1 MVKSLSFFRRR
12 VILANMNDNR
22 VIKEGKEM
30 TEQPQNTEKQTTEK
44 TEVAAVAKKPFF
56 TKRDLLTLLIMTL
69 AAFLSAFNT
78 KTFIYAGELAPGGL
92 TGITIFIQTLASTFF
107 HVSLPFAPINL
118 LLNAFPI
125 YLAVRFLGKKFT
137 LFSVYVVV
145 LVSFLVDIIPAYAI
159 TYDIL
164 LISVFGGIIAGIAG
178 SMCLW
183 RDATGGGT
191 DFIAMYLSVTKGID
205 AFNIIFGCNVMI
217 LLLYGVLF
225 GWDKALYSI
234 IYQYV
239 YTQVVHHLFRKY
251 QQETL
256 FIITD
261 KADEVAKAIHDI
273 THHGA
278 TILNGTG
285 AYKRKQTDILYSIVS
300 RGEVRKVMSVIQEI
314 DPHAF
319 VNAIRTEELKGRFY
333 QKPME

>member
-1 MVKSLSFFRRR
+1 MEE
-12 VILANMNDNR
+12 N
-22 VIKEGKEM
+22 
-30 TEQPQNTEKQTTEK
+30 K
-44 TEVAAVAKKPFF
+44 TMKKPFF
-56 TKRDLLTLLIMTL
+56 TGRDAVTLLVLTAASFL
-69 AAFLSAFNT
+69 AAFNT
-78 KTFIYAGELAPGGL
+78 KTFVYAGELAPGGL
-92 TGITIFIQTLASTFF
+92 TGITIFIQTLTQTFF
-107 HVSLPFAPINL
+107 NVKLPFAPINL
-118 LLNAFPI
+118 VLNSLPI
-125 YLAVRFLGKKFT
+125 YLAVRYLGKKFT
-137 LFSVYVVV
+137 IFSVYVVILTSV
-145 LVSFLVDIIPAYAI
+145 LVDILPSFAI
-159 TYDIL
+159 TYDML
-164 LISVFGGIIAGIAG
+164 LISVFGGILAGIAG

-205 AFNIIFGCNVMI
+205 AFNIIFGVNVVI
-217 LLLYGVLF
+217 LCLYGVLF

-261 KADEVAKAIHDI
+261 KPGEIAGAIHEI

-285 AYKRKQTDILYSIVS
+285 AYKKKQTDILYSIVS
-300 RGEVRKVMSVIQEI
+300 RGEVRQVMAVIQKI
-314 DPHAF
+314 DPDAF